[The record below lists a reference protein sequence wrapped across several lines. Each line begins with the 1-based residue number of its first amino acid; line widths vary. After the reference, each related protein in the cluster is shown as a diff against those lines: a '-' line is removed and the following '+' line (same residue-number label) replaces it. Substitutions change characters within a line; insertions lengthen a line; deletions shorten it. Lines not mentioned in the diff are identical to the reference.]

1 MSWWQYLLLVNLYLV
16 LFYGFYTLLLRR
28 ETFFHLNRIYLV
40 SSALLSFFIPVI
52 HSDWVKNLFITQQVQ
67 HTIAIYSAPI
77 MVYHIKPIEEHH
89 FTVGQILTLI
99 YSLGAV
105 VLIIKFIWQLVSL
118 KKVIDEPEESGAFS
132 FFKSIR
138 LGTNSGDQTII
149 VAHEQVHANQ
159 WHSAD
164 VILIEIVAIINWFNP
179 VVYYYRFGIKH
190 IHEFIADR
198 QALEDGVDK
207 AEYAMLLLS
216 QTIKAPA
223 HQLVNPF
230 FNHSLLKQR
239 IIMLQKNRSHYISL
253 SKYCLLVPLFILMLV
268 LSSITISKSKTI
280 KLINKKVEEV
290 FSTPATSFKTVIVN
304 RPAPPV
310 PVPAPNTV
318 KDSVESTFTL
328 AEDKEPTRT
337 EEDHTLMTVEVMP
350 EFKGGISEFY
360 KFLNKNLQ
368 YTDAMLQKNVQ
379 GKVFI
384 SLTVEKDGS
393 LTDIKTVKDIGGG
406 AAAEAIRVLKSS
418 PKWEPGYQN
427 GQKVRVR
434 YTLPINFTIVSSSLM
449 KDTESSEI
457 ASNTKVQPDYD
468 PIYTKP
474 KDVAVKSKG
483 TVIIGLDT
491 QMNPLYVL
499 DGKEIANLDN
509 LDPDSIES
517 LRLVKRSPE
526 IDGYVS
532 LYGKKALNGVVVITT
547 KNIPKK

>member
-52 HSDWVKNLFITQQVQ
+52 HSDWVKNLFITKEVQ

-77 MVYHIKPIEEHH
+77 LVYHIKPIEEHH
-89 FTVGQILTLI
+89 FTLGQILTLI
-99 YSLGAV
+99 YSLGAAI
-105 VLIIKFIWQLVSL
+105 LIIKFIWQLVSL

-280 KLINKKVEEV
+280 KLISRKVEEV
-290 FSTPATSFKTVIVN
+290 FSTPATSFKTEIVD
-304 RPAPPV
+304 RPASAV
-310 PVPAPNTV
+310 PVAAPTTV

-360 KFLNKNLQ
+360 NFLSKNLQ
-368 YTDAMLQKNVQ
+368 YTDAMLQKNIQ

-393 LTDIKTVKDIGGG
+393 LTNIKTVKDIGGG

-449 KDTESSEI
+449 KDTASSEI

-474 KDVAVKSKG
+474 TDAVKSTG

-491 QMNPLYVL
+491 QMNPLYVV
-499 DGKEIANLDN
+499 DGKQVPDLNS
-509 LDPDSIES
+509 LDPNTIES
-517 LRLVKRSPE
+517 IRLVNRDPE
-526 IDGYVS
+526 IGGYVS
-532 LYGKKALNGVVVITT
+532 LYGKKALDGVVVITT